1 MDLILDGVLTES
13 KRPKK
18 RSRRLPE
25 YELPKNSHNI
35 LHSIQMICIQAI
47 SEADDTSYVRVSF
60 TGGEPY
66 MDAYGKP
73 FVKRNIVEKKYGR
86 GLMFL
91 INMCMGIYT
100 TSTKHIVDTRDKRGI
115 IFSTLTLENA
125 LVIGSFDSND
135 TLIKHYKFKIS
146 YSFKGVYYDK
156 TETIRYE
163 DQDLYQ
169 KALELLKIYI
179 PFLNR

>member
-1 MDLILDGVLTES
+1 MDLIVGGFLSES
-13 KRPKK
+13 KKPKK

-25 YELPKNSHNI
+25 YELPKNPHNI
-35 LHSIQMICIQAI
+35 LHSIQMMCIQAI
-47 SEADDTSYVRVSF
+47 SEADGTSYVRVSF

-73 FVKRNIVEKKYGR
+73 FVKRNIVKKNYGR

-115 IFSTLTLENA
+115 ILSTLTLENA
-125 LVIGSFDSND
+125 LAIGSFDAND
-135 TLIKHYKFKIS
+135 ILIKHYKFKIS
-146 YSFKGVYYDK
+146 YGFKGTYYEK
-156 TETIRYE
+156 TETICYKN
-163 DQDLYQ
+163 QDLYQ
-169 KALELLKIYI
+169 KVLELLKVYI
-179 PFLNR
+179 PYLNR